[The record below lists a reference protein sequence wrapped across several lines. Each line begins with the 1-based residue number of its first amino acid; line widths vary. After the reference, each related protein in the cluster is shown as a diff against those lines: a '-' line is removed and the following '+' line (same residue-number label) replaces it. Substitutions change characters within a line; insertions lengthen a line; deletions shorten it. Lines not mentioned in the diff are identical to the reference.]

1 MLEEAANRAFGV
13 TVTPD
18 QGHMAGYGD
27 FDRAVAVIGGLNALY
42 RSMGRPPRLSSRQ
55 RADDGMEEAV

>member
-27 FDRAVAVIGGLNALY
+27 FDRAVAVIDGTTT
-42 RSMGRPPRLSSRQ
+42 PPIVAPAR
-55 RADDGMEEAV
+55 